1 MKQLKGYLFIA
12 VAATLWGASATMVK
26 HLFNIQYPPLII
38 VQTRVSIA
46 FIVLAVFFLI
56 TNPRILAFRMRDIP
70 HFFVVGVCGI
80 AGSNYFYYF
89 AIKESN
95 VATAIVVQYSAPIMV
110 ALYAIVVQHEKM
122 TRYKLLSL
130 VCSTVGIFLAVGGLN
145 GLLVANHKGIV
156 LALAAAVSYAIFNIA
171 GKPLTKKYSVWSVAG
186 FHTWCGNAVLAAGAA
201 AADDTCRRI
210 FVCRL
215 EGVHARLDEHQSWF
229 HIYFIFLDSSIFLQ
243 RVRSSPAPWSPSSR
257 LQRSS
262 SFWAGRWGRCRLSA
276 QCSLSVLSFCWRRHL
291 EHGRKVWNSANE
303 IGEENKE
310 NIFGLIEAPARSD
323 HCDGEYS

>member
-156 LALAAAVSYAIFNIA
+156 LALAAAVLYAIFNIA
-171 GKPLTKKYSVWSVAG
+171 GKPLTKKYSVWSSLVFTLGAATL
-186 FHTWCGNAVLAAGAA
+186 FWLLVQPPQTILAAGYSF
-201 AADDTCRRI
+201 ADWKVFTLVSTSSILIPYSFYFFGLRYLSPTRAI
-210 FVCRL
+210 ITSTL
-215 EGVHARLDEHQSWF
+215 EPIVA
-229 HIYFIFLDSSIFLQ
+229 IATAFIFLGGMMGPLQIVGAVLVIGSIIL
-243 RVRSSPAPWSPSSR
+243 
-257 LQRSS
+257 
-262 SFWAGRWGRCRLSA
+262 
-276 QCSLSVLSFCWRRHL
+276 L
-291 EHGRKVWNSANE
+291 ETTSGTRQEGAE
-303 IGEENKE
+303 
-310 NIFGLIEAPARSD
+310 
-323 HCDGEYS
+323 